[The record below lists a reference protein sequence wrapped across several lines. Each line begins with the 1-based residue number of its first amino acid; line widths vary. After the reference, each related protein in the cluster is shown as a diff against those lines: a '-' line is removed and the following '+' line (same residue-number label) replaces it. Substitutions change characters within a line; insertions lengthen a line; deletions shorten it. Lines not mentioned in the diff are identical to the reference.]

1 MIYIRARLRVIEVEA
16 FIKDFREREII
27 MAMKPFIRIIKRGQ
41 KAVETQPAESVAA
54 ARPTTDASS
63 ARVIKNTVS
72 TWVKEF
78 QQRSRTDSK
87 RAFNN
92 LFKEP
97 LPRPSET

>member
-1 MIYIRARLRVIEVEA
+1 
-16 FIKDFREREII
+16 

-41 KAVETQPAESVAA
+41 QAVAQAEGSAQPRATVE
-54 ARPTTDASS
+54 SS
-63 ARVIKNTVS
+63 ARDIKTTVS

-97 LPRPSET
+97 LAQQGGN

>member
-1 MIYIRARLRVIEVEA
+1 TE
-16 FIKDFREREII
+16 
-27 MAMKPFIRIIKRGQ
+27 
-41 KAVETQPAESVAA
+41 
-54 ARPTTDASS
+54 ASS

>member
-1 MIYIRARLRVIEVEA
+1 
-16 FIKDFREREII
+16 
-27 MAMKPFIRIIKRGQ
+27 MAMKPFIRIIKHGQQAAEQVERGAQ
-41 KAVETQPAESVAA
+41 PRVATAETST
-54 ARPTTDASS
+54 RD
-63 ARVIKNTVS
+63 IKTTVS

-97 LPRPSET
+97 LAQQSGT

>member
-1 MIYIRARLRVIEVEA
+1 VIHILHGLRVIEVEA
-16 FIKDFREREII
+16 GFTVSKERESI

-41 KAVETQPAESVAA
+41 QAAQQAETGAQP
-54 ARPTTDASS
+54 RPTAESS
-63 ARVIKNTVS
+63 ARDIKTTVS

-97 LPRPSET
+97 LTQQSGT

>member
-1 MIYIRARLRVIEVEA
+1 
-16 FIKDFREREII
+16 

-41 KAVETQPAESVAA
+41 KAAEVPQAEGSNPPRATAESA
-54 ARPTTDASS
+54 ARD
-63 ARVIKNTVS
+63 IKTTVS
-72 TWVKEF
+72 DWVKEF

-97 LPRPSET
+97 LAQQSGS